1 MTQLNIGTKFL
12 ICTLG
17 GLLLFS
23 LNPAAHAQ
31 ETDEEQAARQ
41 DLEER
46 QNIEEIIVSAT
57 RMSRSEKSIP
67 NKVTLIDTAQIDLQ
81 TPMTLNPSDLL
92 SNLLPSWS
100 PPRQKLDGRGE
111 SFRGRS
117 PLFLIDG
124 VPQSNPLRDGSRDG
138 FTIDMGVVEEIEVI
152 HGANAI
158 QGLGATGGIVNFI
171 TVKPPASGE
180 LEQRAKFGATVDDG
194 FNSDSTGYRA
204 QYLVGKRWGNWDAVA
219 SLTYETRGMQYDG
232 DDRLIGIET
241 AQGDV
246 VDSTAHNFFLKV
258 GFEPGEDQR
267 IQVMLNNFDVEG
279 DQDFIRVDGDRAT
292 GLPTSAVRGEG
303 PGEPYQNDVVTLS
316 ANYANTN
323 FLGGRFTGQAYF
335 QDFAATY
342 GGGTFGLFQDPLIA
356 PIGELFEQSQNNS
369 EKVGVR
375 LTQRYSEVGGSP
387 VDLIFGIDWLE
398 DETRQTLI
406 HSGRNWVPLTTF
418 ENLAPFF
425 QLDFPVGDKLS
436 FTGGARFESAELN
449 TPTYETIAG
458 NRRASDFARVTVDG
472 GNPDFDETLLNFGAV
487 LNPVDDWSIYGTF
500 SEGFTMP
507 DVGRVLRAVDQFG
520 TDVDTFLDLAP
531 LVTENIEL
539 GIEHTANWGDIQLA
553 WYESSTDFG
562 VRLVPN
568 EDLIFVV
575 NREKSVVEGWELS
588 FNVNAT
594 EWLDLGASYSDL
606 TGEFDSDDDGSVDSD
621 LDANNLS
628 PDRLS
633 VYFDVLP
640 MGRWSGRLQVFR
652 FFDKTFRNA
661 AGATTAEFDGYTVV
675 DAMASTQVR
684 DVTLTFGVANLFD
697 ETYITYF
704 GQAGNTRNDRFYA
717 GRGRTLSVT
726 AALDF

>member
-1 MTQLNIGTKFL
+1 MTLLNIRTKSF

-17 GLLLFS
+17 GLLVFALH
-23 LNPAAHAQ
+23 PAAHAQ
-31 ETDEEQAARQ
+31 ETDEERAARQ
-41 DLEER
+41 DAEER

-57 RMSRSEKSIP
+57 RMARSEKSIP
-67 NKVTLIDTAQIDLQ
+67 NKVTMIDTAQIDLQ
-81 TPMTLNPSDLL
+81 TPMTMNPSDML

-100 PPRQKLDGRGE
+100 PPRQKLDGVSE

-180 LEQRAKFGATVDDG
+180 LEQRVKFGATVDDG
-194 FNSDSTGYRA
+194 FNSDSTGYRG
-204 QYLVGKRWGNWDAVA
+204 QYLLGKRWGNWDAVA
-219 SLTYETRGMQYDG
+219 SVSYETHGMQYDG
-232 DDRLIGIET
+232 EGRRIGIET

-246 VDSTAHNFFLKV
+246 VDSTAYNFFLKV

-267 IQVMLNNFDVEG
+267 IQFMVNNFNIEG
-279 DQDFIRVDGDRAT
+279 DQSFIRVNGNRAT
-292 GLPTSAVRGEG
+292 GLPTSAIPGKE
-303 PGEPYQNDVVTLS
+303 PGEPYANDVVTLS

-323 FLGGRFTGQAYF
+323 FLGGQFTAQAF
-335 QDFAATY
+335 LQDFAATY
-342 GGGTFGLFQDPLIA
+342 GGGLVALFQDPLIA
-356 PIGELFEQSQNNS
+356 PVGELFDQSQNNS
-369 EKVGVR
+369 EKMGLR

-398 DETRQTLI
+398 DETRQSLVHT
-406 HSGRNWVPLTTF
+406 GRNWVPATTF

-425 QLDFPVGDKLS
+425 QLDFPVTDRLS

-449 TPTYETIAG
+449 TPTYVTLAG

-472 GNPDFDETLLNFGAV
+472 GNPDFDETLMNFGAV
-487 LNPVDDWSIYGTF
+487 LNPTDGWSIYGTF

-507 DVGRVLRAVDQFG
+507 DVGRVLRAVSEPG

-531 LVTENIEL
+531 LVTENVEL
-539 GIEHTANWGDIQLA
+539 GIEHTATWGNVQLA

-568 EDLIFVV
+568 EDLIFEV
-575 NREKSVVEGWELS
+575 NREKSLVEGWELS
-588 FNVNAT
+588 FNVNAA
-594 EWLDLGASYSDL
+594 EWLNLGAAYSDL
-606 TGEFDSDDDGSVDSD
+606 TGEFDSDDDGRVDSD
-621 LDANNLS
+621 LDANNLA

-633 VYFDVLP
+633 VYFDILP
-640 MGRWSGRLQVFR
+640 RGRWSGRLQAFK
-652 FFDKTFRNA
+652 FFSKTFRNS
-661 AGATTAEFDGYTVV
+661 AGATTAEFDGYTTV
-675 DAMASTQVR
+675 DAMASTQIAQAK
-684 DVTLTFGVANLFD
+684 VTFAVANLFD

-704 GQAGNTRNDRFYA
+704 GQAGNTRADRYYA

-726 AALDF
+726 AAFEF